1 MTAVGT
7 ADNAD
12 SYVQSSSAG
21 TLFGCPLR
29 LYLWS
34 VIIGIDKYQG
44 FAYDTERIDRL
55 S

>member
-12 SYVQSSSAG
+12 SHVQSSSAG
-21 TLFGCPLR
+21 ALFGCPLL

-34 VIIGIDKYQG
+34 LIIGIDKHQG
-44 FAYDTERIDRL
+44 FAYDTERVDYL